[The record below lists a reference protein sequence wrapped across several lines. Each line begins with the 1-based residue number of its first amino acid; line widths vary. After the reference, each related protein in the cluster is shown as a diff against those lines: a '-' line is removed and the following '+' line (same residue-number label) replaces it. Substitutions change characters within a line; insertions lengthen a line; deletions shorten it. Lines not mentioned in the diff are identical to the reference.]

1 MQIHLNTYGTYLHVK
16 DQLFEIK
23 IKKDKVVEKHQVS
36 AHKVKSIWI
45 GQGIAI
51 SAESVRLA
59 MRHNIDI
66 VFLENN
72 GTPIARVWHS
82 KLGSTTK
89 IRKRQLETSLNSGAL
104 KYTKFWLGRKLENHI
119 IFIKNLKRHRSKQQ
133 KFLDDKITK
142 IEALKQS
149 LDILDAAHLDEVADT
164 IRGLEGTAGRLYFET
179 LSKVLRE
186 PYKFSGRSFR
196 PAKDPFNAFLNYAYG
211 VLYGRVEKALILAGV
226 DPYVGFLHRDDYN
239 FKSMVYDFIEP
250 YRVFADKVV
259 FSLFSGKKV
268 NQSHT
273 DQIANGFQLNKEG
286 KVLLIEQLNKYLE
299 QEKVRYRGRNQT
311 RSNIIQADAHQF
323 AHDLIA

>member
-1 MQIHLNTYGTYLHVK
+1 
-16 DQLFEIK
+16 
-23 IKKDKVVEKHQVS
+23 
-36 AHKVKSIWI
+36 
-45 GQGIAI
+45 
-51 SAESVRLA
+51 
-59 MRHNIDI
+59 
-66 VFLENN
+66 
-72 GTPIARVWHS
+72 
-82 KLGSTTK
+82 
-89 IRKRQLETSLNSGAL
+89 
-104 KYTKFWLGRKLENHI
+104 
-119 IFIKNLKRHRSKQQ
+119 
-133 KFLDDKITK
+133 
-142 IEALKQS
+142 
-149 LDILDAAHLDEVADT
+149 
-164 IRGLEGTAGRLYFET
+164 